1 MFPLKNIE
9 ETKEY
14 IQNKYIIN
22 YTQNITMTMLFCR
35 FFLTNEIWT
44 ALYRDL
50 ILPPPF
56 IKALDEYVEYY
67 NRKRIKVQLKGKSS
81 VQYWTLSIY
90 NWVMFNL
97 SNFSGA
103 LQNETVL

>member
-1 MFPLKNIE
+1 MEKFDPAETFIE
-9 ETKEY
+9 
-14 IQNKYIIN
+14 
-22 YTQNITMTMLFCR
+22 
-35 FFLTNEIWT
+35 
-44 ALYRDL
+44 
-50 ILPPPF
+50 
-56 IKALDEYVEYY
+56 ALDEYVEYY
-67 NRKRIKVQLKGKSS
+67 NRKRIKVQLKEKSS